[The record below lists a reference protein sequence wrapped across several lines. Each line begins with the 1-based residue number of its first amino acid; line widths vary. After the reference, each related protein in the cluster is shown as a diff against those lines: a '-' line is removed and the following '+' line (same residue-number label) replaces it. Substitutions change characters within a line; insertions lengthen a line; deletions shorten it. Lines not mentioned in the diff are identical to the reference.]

1 MDSRGGEEGGEH
13 RWWQSARAVVVGA
26 AAASSSELMLAM
38 TAIPYIKLGLEFW
51 KRGCDSSDREG
62 HRERAVR

>member
-1 MDSRGGEEGGEH
+1 
-13 RWWQSARAVVVGA
+13 VVVGA

-51 KRGCDSSDREG
+51 KGGYDSSDREG
-62 HRERAVR
+62 HKERAVR